1 MRRQQ
6 EEIVSSGDGRLKY
19 VQNAL
24 RCLEAPV
31 PLMFPVYALSRGT
44 GIEQCH
50 TPNTGKPPR
59 AHMHTLMGS
68 ESQVR
73 SLSYRT
79 RLESM

>member
-50 TPNTGKPPR
+50 TPNTGKATEGTH
-59 AHMHTLMGS
+59 AHTYGLRISGKKPFL
-68 ESQVR
+68 QDP
-73 SLSYRT
+73 T
-79 RLESM
+79 